1 MGRALSSGLATVL
14 ATATGTLLIPDRLL
28 FRPDVSPVGTDRTS
42 VMRCRRSLTVR
53 HWLLLLLS
61 LIWEELQYL
70 VRLVLDGCFWH
81 GCPEHLRPAK
91 INESFRSTK
100 DRGNR
105 QRDQDAD
112 RQLAEAGRTV
122 VRVWEHEDPQTAAR
136 RIAEV
141 VGGLS
146 MDRTSLKDPQLADAG
161 LRCWNSPRVEEGR
174 YGTVKPQQC
183 HRRFKLQLA
192 G

>member
-1 MGRALSSGLATVL
+1 MDTSSRTVRCGRCSGPTFHSCPH
-14 ATATGTLLIPDRLL
+14 GTCLIQRLGYSVGYGNGH
-28 FRPDVSPVGTDRTS
+28 PGTDPRPSTFQTGRIPS
-42 VMRCRRSLTVR
+42 WHGSYERYALPPVADVR

-146 MDRTSLKDPQLADAG
+146 MDRTSLRILS
-161 LRCWNSPRVEEGR
+161 LRTLV
-174 YGTVKPQQC
+174 
-183 HRRFKLQLA
+183 
-192 G
+192 